1 MSPGKQLAWSSTRRV
16 LQTGISSRSAGTGS
30 KSKRS
35 MSDLTPRQRQ
45 VLNAITPGI
54 SLRELMAKLGIR
66 CPNGIEAHLK
76 PLKRK
81 GYVSWT
87 PGKSRTLVRL
97 DRGIEIMGSIQ

>member
-1 MSPGKQLAWSSTRRV
+1 MQP
-16 LQTGISSRSAGTGS
+16 
-30 KSKRS
+30 
-35 MSDLTPRQRQ
+35 LTKRQRQ

-54 SLRELMAKLGIR
+54 SLRELMAKVGIR

-81 GYVSWT
+81 GYIDWQ

-97 DRGIEIMGSIQ
+97 DRGIPMEGVIR

>member
-1 MSPGKQLAWSSTRRV
+1 M
-16 LQTGISSRSAGTGS
+16 QTGISSRSGRTGS

-81 GYVSWT
+81 GYVTWT

-97 DRGIEIMGSIQ
+97 DRGIPVDGVVR